1 MNYEFEPFFK
11 KRIRCFVAENKINP
25 KLVPL
30 GAFQPKVQITFP
42 PFKVKL
48 HV

>member
-1 MNYEFEPFFK
+1 MSLSLFLK
-11 KRIRCFVAENKINP
+11 KESGVLELKIKINP